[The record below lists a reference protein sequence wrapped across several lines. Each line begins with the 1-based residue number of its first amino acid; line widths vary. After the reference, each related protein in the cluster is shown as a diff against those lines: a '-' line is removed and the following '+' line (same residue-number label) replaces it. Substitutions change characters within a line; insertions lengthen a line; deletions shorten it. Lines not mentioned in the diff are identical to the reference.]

1 MIMKVIFCKPE
12 LTMTELES
20 ATEFYKES
28 TAILNSYVANVQYIS
43 TPFQIN
49 QLLTEDVNK
58 NDILVFFTS
67 ENGEYADIILKL
79 IRKYN
84 DAQSRIW
91 AIAMEDIPECRRP
104 PEPVTDKQS
113 FDVSCRRENRNPL
126 KNNIKAIAQLFARK
140 IVAQTLSP
148 LYRDEVLYF
157 ISHRR
162 KDGEHIAAKLADGL
176 RLLTRERNVYRDV
189 VNVEVGDDAQRDIDK
204 HLAVSDVVIFL
215 QTEEAQYSSYIIKE
229 LCYALVN
236 DIPILWIQINNASYE
251 KMEIRPGQGPVL
263 NYRSEEF
270 DSKDRL
276 EEIVDEVE
284 DKCFQLIMNSSNQVY
299 SYIEYLNEMG
309 NAGKIKLSND
319 TSSTLAYGIEYQ
331 EKTKDLYDSGIRKHY
346 IQCFGRNPKEDD
358 IQNFIN
364 KVKIENSYDMHDKLF
379 LLSNHG
385 CRNKHVQESKVIEE
399 NYDDYLMNL
408 ENVSGTIRQQRN
420 KRIILSG
427 AFPDCDEIYKASL
440 LEALVVYSREIIKN
454 GYTLVFGAHPTFQ
467 KLIFDIGSLY
477 ASDVKYSIEM
487 HMDKYYVSHY
497 NLDDLQEKCTLI
509 LADGL
514 QEMRENMICK
524 EKSEMLICLGG
535 KIKEDK
541 SQQGV
546 DIEIELAKKANMPV
560 VLVGTVGGRSS
571 EYAYEKLTE
580 GDWSDLNSWDKSLN
594 DGLFYNMNHRLMIKR
609 LLNIIEQEGQV

>member
-1 MIMKVIFCKPE
+1 MNVIFCKPE
-12 LTMTELES
+12 LTMTELKV
-20 ATEFYKES
+20 ATVFLQECSELLS
-28 TAILNSYVANVQYIS
+28 SYVPNVQYIS
-43 TPFQIN
+43 TVFQMN
-49 QLLTEDVNK
+49 QLLAQEASK
-58 NDILVFFTS
+58 NDIFVFFTS
-67 ENGEYADIILKL
+67 EKGEYTDTILKL
-79 IRKYN
+79 ISKYN

-91 AIAMEDIPECRRP
+91 AIAMEGNPECRRP

-113 FDVSCRRENRNPL
+113 FDVASRKENRNPL

-162 KDGEHIAAKLADGL
+162 KDGERVAAKLADGL

-189 VNVEVGDDAQRDIDK
+189 VNVKVGDDAQKDIDK

-236 DIPILWIQINNASYE
+236 DIPVLWIQIDNATYDR
-251 KMEIRPGQGPVL
+251 MEIRPGQGPVL
-263 NYRSEEF
+263 SYRSEEF
-270 DSKDRL
+270 ESQDRL

-299 SYIEYLNEMG
+299 SYIEYLSEMR
-309 NAGKIKLSND
+309 NAGKIKLINDSN
-319 TSSTLAYGIEYQ
+319 SVLAYGIEYR
-331 EKTKDLYDSGIRKHY
+331 EKTRDLYDSGIRRHY

-358 IQNFIN
+358 IQNFID
-364 KVKIENSYDMHDKLF
+364 KVKRDNSYDKHDKLF
-379 LLSNHG
+379 LLSSHG
-385 CRNKHVQESKVIEE
+385 RRDRSGQDLKVIEE

-408 ENVSGTIRQQRN
+408 ENISGIKRQQRN
-420 KRIILSG
+420 KRIIFSG
-427 AFPDCDEIYKASL
+427 AFPDCDEIYEASL

-487 HMDKYYVSHY
+487 HMDKAYIDQY
-497 NLDDLQEKCTLI
+497 DIEELQENCTLI

-524 EKSEMLICLGG
+524 EKGEMLICLGG
-535 KIKEDK
+535 KIKPDK

-546 DIEIELAKKANMPV
+546 DIEVDLAKKVNIPV
-560 VLVGTVGGRSS
+560 ALVGTVGGRSS
-571 EYAYEKLTE
+571 EYAFEKLTE
-580 GDWSDLNSWDKSLN
+580 GDWLDLNPWEESLN
-594 DGLFYNMNHRLMIKR
+594 EALFYNMNHRLMIKR
-609 LLNIIEQEGQV
+609 LLNILE